1 MYCVLIN
8 RDWDEYDVERGGG
21 GGGEDLGV
29 GVRLV

>member
-21 GGGEDLGV
+21 GEDLGV